1 MALNDLLANQGNA
14 FQSSFLRAE
23 QNRRAEQSFGL
34 QQRMRE
40 QSIEQNDLK
49 LQAQQKQVQVQQQ
62 RQDMIKNYEGDRR
75 GLIDELYQ
83 QGDVEGAS
91 NIVQFESQI
100 SKLNESDQKTA
111 RTKRDEMVKDT
122 MDTSSAIL
130 EAGERDSSGRQMMQ
144 LAIDAGDRLRQQH
157 PDSEIPDFRAMHP
170 EDVKSWW
177 QNKYNRSLANRKFDE
192 SKRSALAMEKIK
204 AEKSDIGSS
213 EFERLE
219 NKIQGGTATD
229 DEIQRRDVLSGKEG
243 RAPTKGTA
251 ERFEKRLNFNIS
263 KQLYV
268 AKKDR
273 MKATTVYRKEAKKDL
288 GDLKAMDSA
297 IRMGLKNL
305 EIGGPVGSKNVKIAL
320 SQIAGSKVRALAQM
334 QEFSN
339 YGNLVQRVT
348 GKVTDWI
355 SGGYSAEQKQM
366 AKEIFTELRDSITGP
381 GIKESNNFY
390 RTLAKDSGL
399 DPHNVVPFES
409 REGVRDAM
417 DSNLLTYEQAKRII
431 QDNPNW
437 AKK

>member
-1 MALNDLLANQGNA
+1 MALTNLLANQRGA

-23 QNRRAEQSFGL
+23 GNRRAEAEFGL
-34 QQRMRE
+34 RQQMN
-40 QSIEQNDLK
+40 QQAIAQNELK
-49 LQAQQKQVQVQQQ
+49 LQAQQRQSQIQRQ
-62 RQDMIKNYEGDRR
+62 RQDMIKNYKGDRR

-91 NIVQFESQI
+91 NIVQFESQV
-100 SKLNESDQKTA
+100 SKLSEADQKAA
-111 RTKRDEMVKDT
+111 RTKRDEMITDT

-130 EAGERDSSGRQMMQ
+130 EAGERDPSGRQMMQ
-144 LAIDAGDRLRQQH
+144 LAVSASDRLRQQH
-157 PDSEIPDFRAMHP
+157 PDLEIPDARAMHP
-170 EDVKSWW
+170 DDVKSWW

-192 SKRSALAMEKIK
+192 SKRHAREMEKAK
-204 AEKSDIGSS
+204 ASGVGSS

-219 NKIQGGTATD
+219 NKIQRGIATD
-229 DEIQRRDVLSGKEG
+229 DEIQRHDVLSGKKG

-251 ERFEKRLNFNIS
+251 ERFEKRLNFDIN

-268 AKKDR
+268 AAKDR

-288 GDLKAMDSA
+288 GDLKAMDAA
-297 IRMGLKNL
+297 ISMGLKNL

-355 SGGYSAEQKQM
+355 SGGYSVDQKEM
-366 AKEIFTELRDSITGP
+366 AREIFTELRDSITQP
-381 GIKESNNFY
+381 GIQESNNFY

-409 REGVRDAM
+409 RGGVRDAM
-417 DSNLLTYEQAKRII
+417 DANLLTYEQAKRII

-437 AKK
+437 PKK